1 MDYGTMLL
9 IAAVVFLIFRHLME
23 KELTMADLLALPAIS
38 ICMTYLGLPVAME
51 WPTFFEFL
59 AVMIMGAGIGYWQAG
74 KTEVEYSD
82 NKMVARGGFPY
93 LLGWIALLGGRI
105 LSLALFHY
113 PSLSANSFSALIQ
126 LLLVADWMMWLMV
139 ASVSV
144 IYSLTL
150 YLNVPDVN
158 RYFNKQVRS

>member
-1 MDYGTMLL
+1 MDNGTMLL

-23 KELTMADLLALPAIS
+23 KELTMADLLMLPAIS

-82 NKMVARGGFPY
+82 NKMVARGGVPY

-113 PSLSANSFSALIQ
+113 PTLSADSFSGLIQ
-126 LLLVADWMMWLMV
+126 LLLAANWMMWLMV

-144 IYSLTL
+144 IYSVTL
-150 YLNVPDVN
+150 YLNVPKVN
-158 RYFNKQVRS
+158 RYFNKQVGS